1 MKSLIKRR
9 IQMRRLAYGDIVSEE
24 FYQQKMQEYAEAK
37 KKKRQER
44 LARKAAKAAERAQR
58 KKWFGIF

>member
-1 MKSLIKRR
+1 MRR
-9 IQMRRLAYGDIVSEE
+9 ISDGDYIAEEYYQRLMDG
-24 FYQQKMQEYAEAK
+24 YAEAK

-44 LARKAAKAAERAQR
+44 LARKAAKAAERAKR

>member
-1 MKSLIKRR
+1 MRR
-9 IQMRRLAYGDIVSEE
+9 ITDGHYVSEE
-24 FYQQKMQEYAEAK
+24 YYQRVMHRYAEVK

-44 LARKAAKAAERAQR
+44 LARKAAKAAERAKR